1 VVLEHGRVVECGPHD
16 ELLARNG
23 KYAQLYRAQ
32 LKQPLAGEVQ
42 PPAATDEAPATA
54 VASGTR
60 DLPRELATTDPQSN
74 DRRGGPPRVSGSRS
88 E

>member
-32 LKQPLAGEVQ
+32 LKQPLAADPQ
-42 PPAATDEAPATA
+42 PPVAEDDAPDATPTGSSRDLTRDLAATDPEA
-54 VASGTR
+54 
-60 DLPRELATTDPQSN
+60 N
-74 DRRGGPPRVSGSRS
+74 DRRSGPPRVSGSRS